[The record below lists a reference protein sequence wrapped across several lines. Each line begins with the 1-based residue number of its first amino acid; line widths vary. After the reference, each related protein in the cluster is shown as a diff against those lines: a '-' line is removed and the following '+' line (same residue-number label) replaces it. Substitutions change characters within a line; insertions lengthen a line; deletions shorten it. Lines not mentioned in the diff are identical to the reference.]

1 MPSSRRPQR
10 APKQDANPFPGTD
23 PLCFGLDSVII
34 PSPTRPL
41 QGQSTLPRRPGRRRP
56 GR

>member
-1 MPSSRRPQR
+1 MPSSRRPR
-10 APKQDANPFPGTD
+10 LAPKQDANPFPGTN
-23 PLCFGLDSVII
+23 PLCFGLDSLII